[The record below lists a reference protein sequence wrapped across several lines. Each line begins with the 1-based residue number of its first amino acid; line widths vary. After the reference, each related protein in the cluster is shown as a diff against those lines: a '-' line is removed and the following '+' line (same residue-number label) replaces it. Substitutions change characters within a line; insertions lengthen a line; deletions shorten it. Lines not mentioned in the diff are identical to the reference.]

1 MRTKVENVKGKIKN
15 YVFHNDENSYSIARI
30 TTEDLKTVTIVGYF
44 PVLSEDITYE
54 FLGTWVKHNTY
65 GEQLKVESFKKCEE
79 QSRSGLISYLSSSF
93 FHGIGPKTAEKIVD
107 HFGLDAIKT
116 IMADK
121 SVLKEIGLSAIRI
134 EKFYQQLI
142 ENQMHEHILVALY
155 GFELSGKLAMKL
167 LNKYQMLTLE
177 KLEENPYR
185 LIDDIEGIGFIK
197 ADEIARK
204 FKIEKD
210 DPRRIRA
217 AILFA
222 IEQIAYQNG
231 DLYLNLEQLEDYAYQ
246 ALGETMNL
254 DQAIKSLIDD
264 KKLIV
269 EEDRYYLAVTYF
281 AEKGLAD
288 KMLTFLGEP
297 LLVDRDYLETLLDAT
312 EIQKNISYTDVQ
324 KEAIL
329 TALSNRF
336 TIITGGP
343 GTGKTTII
351 DGLLDV
357 YRKYYQLNFKNPAIY
372 EKIGLMAP
380 TGRAAKRMKELL
392 DMDAKTI
399 HRHLGFSYDGEFL
412 YDEQHPLPQDLLIID
427 EASMIDLF
435 LARKLFGAIKE
446 GAQIIV
452 VGDVDQL
459 PSVGPGQILLDM
471 IESKVIPTVRL
482 HQIHRQAKD
491 SKIIRLA
498 RAVNE
503 QNVTYDDLTSEQ
515 DVYLYRASY
524 DKIKETIIKQV
535 QGALQEGYS
544 MIEDIQV
551 LAPMY
556 KGELGIDALNQAL
569 QQAFNKRLDKK
580 MVYGDKTYYIGDKVI
595 QLVNDPERLIMNGD
609 IGVIKDIKINASDE
623 PYMIVSYDDND
634 VMYEKADLEEINLA
648 YAISIHKS
656 QGSEYKIVMMPM
668 IKGYMHMLK
677 KELIYTAMT
686 RAKKFLI
693 ILGDMQLLIYAANHL
708 SEKRQTTLAKRLSH
722 QIEHESEI
730 EDPLDALSPYD
741 FM

>member
-1 MRTKVENVKGKIKN
+1 MESVKGKIKN

-30 TTEDLKTVTIVGYF
+30 VTEDQKIVTIVGYF
-44 PVLSEDITYE
+44 PVVSEDITYE
-54 FLGTWVKHNTY
+54 FTGTWVKHATY
-65 GEQLKVESFKKCEE
+65 GEQLKVDSFKKCEE
-79 QSRSGLISYLSSSF
+79 QSKSGLISYLSSSF
-93 FHGIGPKTAEKIVD
+93 FHGIGPKTAEKIVE
-107 HFGLDAIKT
+107 HLGVDALQIIMKDKT
-116 IMADK
+116 
-121 SVLKEIGLSAIRI
+121 VLKEVGLNAIRI
-134 EKFYQQLI
+134 EKFYQQLL
-142 ENQMHEHILVALY
+142 ENQTNEHILVALY
-155 GFELSGKLAMKL
+155 GYELSGKLAMKL

-204 FKIEKD
+204 LSISKD

-217 AILFA
+217 AILYA
-222 IEQIAYQNG
+222 LEQIAYQNG
-231 DLYLNLEQLEDYAYQ
+231 DLYLTIDQLENYAYQ
-246 ALGETMNL
+246 ALGDTMNL
-254 DQAIKSLIDD
+254 DQEIKQLIDD
-264 KKLIV
+264 KRIV
-269 EEDRYYLAVTYF
+269 LEENRYYLALTYF
-281 AEKGLAD
+281 TEKSLAEKILSLANEGD
-288 KMLTFLGEP
+288 QSIDQTY
-297 LLVDRDYLETLLDAT
+297 VETLLDAT
-312 EIQKNISYTDVQ
+312 EIQKNMTYTDVQ
-324 KEAIL
+324 KQAII
-329 TALSNRF
+329 TALTHQF

-357 YRKYYQLNFKNPAIY
+357 YRKYYQLNYKNPAIY

-392 DMDAKTI
+392 DMEARTI
-399 HRHLGFSYDGEFL
+399 HRHLGYSYDGEFL
-412 YDEQHPLPQDLLIID
+412 YDESHPLPQDLIIID

-435 LARKLFGAIKE
+435 LAKKLFSAIKE
-446 GAQIIV
+446 GAQIVV

-459 PSVGPGQILLDM
+459 PSVGPGQVLSDL
-471 IESKVIPTVRL
+471 IESHKIPTVRL
-482 HQIHRQAKD
+482 TQIHRQAKD
-491 SKIIRLA
+491 SKIIRLS

-503 QNVTYDDLTSEQ
+503 QQVTYDDLNSEQ
-515 DVYLYRASY
+515 DVYLYQAHY
-524 DKIKETIIKQV
+524 HKIKETIIKQIK
-535 QGALQEGYS
+535 GAIDEGYS
-544 MIEDIQV
+544 MIDDIQI

-569 QQAFNKRLDKK
+569 QEAFNHRRDKK
-580 MVYGDKTYYIGDKVI
+580 MTYGDKQYYIGDKVI

-609 IGVIKDIKINASDE
+609 IGVIKDIKKNANDE
-623 PYMIVSYDDND
+623 DYMIVSYDDND
-634 VMYEKADLEEINLA
+634 VMYDKADLEEINLA

-668 IKGYMHMLK
+668 IKAYMHMLK

-708 SEKRQTTLAKRLSH
+708 SEKRQTTLALRLK
-722 QIEHESEI
+722 QDILDEVE
-730 EDPLDALSPYD
+730 EDPTDDISPYD

>member
-1 MRTKVENVKGKIKN
+1 MDCIKGKIKN

-30 TTEDLKTVTIVGYF
+30 ITDENRMYTIVGYF
-44 PVLSEDITYE
+44 PVVSEDINYE
-54 FLGTWVKHNTY
+54 FCGSWVKHNTY

-79 QSRSGLISYLSSSF
+79 QSRSGLISYLSSPF

-107 HFGLDAIKT
+107 HLGADAIQIIMKDKT
-116 IMADK
+116 R
-121 SVLKEIGLSAIRI
+121 LKEIGLSAVRI

-142 ENQMHEHILVALY
+142 ENQTHEHILVALY
-155 GFELSGKLAMKL
+155 GYELSGKLAMKL
-167 LNKYQMLTLE
+167 LSKYQMLTLE

-185 LIDDIEGIGFIK
+185 LIDDIEGVGFIK

-204 FKIEKD
+204 LGIPHD

-217 AILFA
+217 AILYA
-222 IEQIAYQNG
+222 LEVIAYQNG
-231 DLYLNLEQLEDYAYQ
+231 DIYLRKEQLETFSFQ
-246 ALGETMNL
+246 ALGETMDLEDAIHQLIL
-254 DQAIKSLIDD
+254 DKRI
-264 KKLIV
+264 IV
-269 EEDRYYLAVTYF
+269 EDERYYLAATYF
-281 AEKGLAD
+281 SEVLLAD
-288 KMLTFLGEP
+288 KLSRLVGEP
-297 LLVDRDYLETLLDAT
+297 LSIDRDYLETLLDAT
-312 EIQKNISYTDVQ
+312 EIQKNMRYTDVQ

-357 YRKYYQLNFKNPAIY
+357 YRKYYQLNYKNPAIY

-392 DMDAKTI
+392 EMDAKTI

-412 YDEQHPLPQDLLIID
+412 YDEHHLMPHDLLIID

-459 PSVGPGQILLDM
+459 PSVGPGQILSDL
-471 IESKVIPTVRL
+471 IESHMIPTVRL
-482 HQIHRQAKD
+482 TQIHRQAKD

-498 RAVNE
+498 RRVNE
-503 QNVTYDDLTSEQ
+503 QQVSYDDLISEQ

-524 DKIKETIIKQV
+524 EKIKETIIKQV

-544 MIEDIQV
+544 MIDDIQI

-556 KGELGIDALNQAL
+556 KGELGIDALNQAM
-569 QQAFNKRLDKK
+569 QDAFNPKKDKK
-580 MVYGDKTYYIGDKVI
+580 MTYGDKTYYVGDKVI
-595 QLVNDPERLIMNGD
+595 QLVNDPERMIMNGD
-609 IGVIKDIKINASDE
+609 IGVIKAIKVNAQDE

-634 VMYEKADLEEINLA
+634 VMYEKVDLEEINLA

-668 IKGYMHMLK
+668 IKSYMHMLK
-677 KELIYTAMT
+677 KELIYTAIT
-686 RAKKFLI
+686 RAKRFLI
-693 ILGDMQLLIYAANHL
+693 ILGDMNLLIYASNHL
-708 SEKRQTTLAKRLSH
+708 SEKRQTTLAMRLTGV
-722 QIEHESEI
+722 IEPPKEEI
-730 EDPLDALSPYD
+730 DPLDALSPYD